1 MVRRRWQDEQESGR
15 GVVGDP
21 EGGRDP
27 DSADLNE
34 VVAYNFKRA
43 RDLYGWTQDEV
54 ADRSSASS
62 ACVCRSLDLR
72 NRARLQGS
80 APRVRRA
87 GAVGLRLLLRRP
99 AHLVLHPSPGDT
111 GTSAGRAIK

>member
-43 RDLYGWTQDEV
+43 RDL
-54 ADRSSASS
+54 
-62 ACVCRSLDLR
+62 
-72 NRARLQGS
+72 
-80 APRVRRA
+80 
-87 GAVGLRLLLRRP
+87 
-99 AHLVLHPSPGDT
+99 
-111 GTSAGRAIK
+111 